1 LAPVA
6 GLLADRLDRRRLMI
20 YASFLRAAG
29 VAILPLASEVWQ
41 VGAIAA
47 FVSIGTTVTIPAELA
62 ALPSVV
68 PKERFVSAL
77 SLTQVTNNITRVIGP
92 AAGAGLVGLAGPKP
106 AFWTQTVCF
115 LIAIF
120 WLLKLRLPSPTRQ
133 GEVSESM
140 RHALAIAWQEI
151 VDGMKTVVHSPIVR
165 GICASEALWSLIS
178 AVLSITTV
186 VYTEQ
191 TLDLGDRAEFVYG
204 LLAATM
210 SAGAVA
216 GALVASRL
224 EHRIGRPQLL
234 AIGYLGPLLLLP
246 AGLVPPLPVV
256 FLCWFALGLTD
267 AWAVIA
273 FQSYLV
279 EAVDEAMRG
288 RVYAIWS
295 GGISLAILGSYA
307 LVGWLT
313 DQFGA
318 AATLAIV
325 GGTVGLG
332 GPFLL
337 FVLGSIAQ
345 VRSGSVGQRQQV
357 SDAVADTA

>member
-1 LAPVA
+1 
-6 GLLADRLDRRRLMI
+6 MI
-20 YASFLRAAG
+20 GASLFRAVG
-29 VAILPLASEVWQ
+29 VAILPLATEVWQ

-47 FVSIGTTVTIPAELA
+47 FVSIGTTVIIPAELA
-62 ALPSVV
+62 ATPSVV
-68 PKERFVSAL
+68 PKDKMVSAL
-77 SLTQVTNNITRVIGP
+77 SLTQVTNSITRVIGP
-92 AAGAGLVGLAGPKP
+92 AAGAGLVGMAGPKP
-106 AFWTQTVCF
+106 AFWTQTICF

-120 WLLKLRLPSPTRQ
+120 WLSKLRLPAPTKQ
-133 GEVSESM
+133 GEASESM
-140 RHALAIAWQEI
+140 RHALEIAWREI
-151 VDGMKTVVHSPIVR
+151 VEGWKTVLHSPIVR

-204 LLAATM
+204 LLAAAM
-210 SAGAVA
+210 SAGAVV
-216 GALVASRL
+216 GALLARRI

-246 AGLVPPLPVV
+246 AGLVPPLPII

-273 FQSYLV
+273 FQAYLV
-279 EAVDEAMRG
+279 EAVDERMRG

-307 LVGWLT
+307 LAGWMT

-325 GGTVGLG
+325 GAIVGFG
-332 GPFLL
+332 GPLLL

-345 VRSGSVGQRQQV
+345 VRSGVFRTSLPN
-357 SDAVADTA
+357 AVTDNV

>member
-1 LAPVA
+1 
-6 GLLADRLDRRRLMI
+6 
-20 YASFLRAAG
+20 
-29 VAILPLASEVWQ
+29 
-41 VGAIAA
+41 
-47 FVSIGTTVTIPAELA
+47 
-62 ALPSVV
+62 
-68 PKERFVSAL
+68 
-77 SLTQVTNNITRVIGP
+77 
-92 AAGAGLVGLAGPKP
+92 
-106 AFWTQTVCF
+106 
-115 LIAIF
+115 
-120 WLLKLRLPSPTRQ
+120 
-133 GEVSESM
+133 
-140 RHALAIAWQEI
+140 
-151 VDGMKTVVHSPIVR
+151 
-165 GICASEALWSLIS
+165 
-178 AVLSITTV
+178 
-186 VYTEQ
+186 
-191 TLDLGDRAEFVYG
+191 
-204 LLAATM
+204 
-210 SAGAVA
+210 
-216 GALVASRL
+216 
-224 EHRIGRPQLL
+224 LL